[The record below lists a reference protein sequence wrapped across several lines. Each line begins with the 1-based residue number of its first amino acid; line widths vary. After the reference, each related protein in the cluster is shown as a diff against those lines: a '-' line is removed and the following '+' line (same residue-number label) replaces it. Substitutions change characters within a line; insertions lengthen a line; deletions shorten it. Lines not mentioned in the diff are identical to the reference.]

1 MREFGTWLFDC
12 DGVILDSNSLK
23 TDAFRRVGLAYGEK
37 EAEALVAYHVAH
49 GGISRYRKMQHF
61 FHEILGRSD
70 FENEMREAL
79 DRFAAFVGEGLR
91 HCPEVPGVRDV
102 LDRLRKSGDVRLF
115 VVSGSDQ
122 EELRGVFQDRG
133 LASYFDGIFGSPAE
147 KPAIVRELCPDN
159 GPGGR
164 SSQAVFCG
172 DSRID
177 YETANALGLTFI
189 MVYGYTEWKDWRATL
204 PGDTLCVPDFR
215 MLIGQGALP

>member
-49 GGISRYRKMQHF
+49 GGISRYRKLEHF
-61 FHEILGRSD
+61 FQEILGRHD
-70 FENEMREAL
+70 CADELHDAL
-79 DRFAAFVGEGLR
+79 GRFAAFVGEGLR
-91 HCPEVPGVRDV
+91 RCPEVPGVRDV
-102 LDRLRKSGDVRLF
+102 LARLRKSGDVRMF
-115 VVSGSDQ
+115 VVSGADQ

-147 KPAIVRELCPDN
+147 KPAIVRELCSDN
-159 GPGGR
+159 GPGGC

-177 YETANALGLTFI
+177 YETAKALGLTFI
-189 MVYGYTEWKDWRATL
+189 MVYGYTEWQDWRATL

-215 MLIGQGALP
+215 MLIEQGSLA